1 MGPLALC
8 DMIGLDTIK
17 FILDGWVQQ
26 FPGDKTFQPIPILDM
41 MAKDGKLGKKS
52 GEGFYKY

>member
-17 FILDGWVQQ
+17 FILDGWAKE
-26 FPGDKTFQPIPILDM
+26 FPNEQMYKPIPLLE
-41 MAKDGKLGKKS
+41 KLVKENKLGKKT

>member
-17 FILDGWVQQ
+17 FILDAWSKDYPDQQ
-26 FPGDKTFQPIPILDM
+26 MFKPIALLDELVK
-41 MAKDGKLGKKS
+41 AGKLGKKT